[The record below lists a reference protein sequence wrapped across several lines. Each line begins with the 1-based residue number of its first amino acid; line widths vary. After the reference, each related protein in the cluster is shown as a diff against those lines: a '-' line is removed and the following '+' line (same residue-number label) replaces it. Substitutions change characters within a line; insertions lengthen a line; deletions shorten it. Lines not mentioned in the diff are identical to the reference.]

1 MTFLQVRN
9 LHDRSLLRPIIL
21 DPIMNGKF
29 VQNVPTILG
38 MNSSEFAAMMG
49 SFTPNLMEGWS
60 EEEFVANLGPMLHV
74 SGEVSKDFLKRAKKN
89 YKMDSNDKMRYS
101 KLFLQTYADDVSAHL
116 RNPDFW
122 LII

>member
-1 MTFLQVRN
+1 
-9 LHDRSLLRPIIL
+9 
-21 DPIMNGKF
+21 MNGKF

-74 SGEVSKDFLKRAKKN
+74 SGDVSRDFLKRAKKN

-101 KLFLQTYADDVSAHL
+101 KLFLQTYADDVSG
-116 RNPDFW
+116 NPRQRTQ
-122 LII
+122 LILIYFSYSWGVYNDVMKIARLVFI